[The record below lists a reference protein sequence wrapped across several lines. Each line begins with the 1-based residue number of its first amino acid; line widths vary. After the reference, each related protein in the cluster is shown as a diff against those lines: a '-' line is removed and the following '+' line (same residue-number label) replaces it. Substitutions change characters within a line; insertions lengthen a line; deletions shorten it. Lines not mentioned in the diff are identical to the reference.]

1 MRRRE
6 ESPSLPPLLVS
17 SRLQLKERE
26 KKESC
31 FQLKKRKERDNR
43 PLLKKREK
51 KDGRLQLKELKE
63 RDGQLLPWGREERD
77 SHHYLGMVIPHWH
90 MMLGDKLPTGIYTH
104 VCFHCVCA
112 WLYSI
117 CTVSFQVPHGSDA
130 TAPPIPP

>member
-6 ESPSLPPLLVS
+6 ESLPPLLVS

-63 RDGQLLPWGREERD
+63 RDGQLLPWGREERG